1 MTIKTLTEILGL
13 SLELKDYEDRVQ
25 KRWEYIQD
33 RLGKDPEFV
42 AYDYLEYWDG
52 RADIHYIID
61 KYVIDTKGNYYQL
74 KDSVWTLART
84 KHDEGYKEK
93 TINMGGNTTRA
104 FQTHRIIVSTFVP
117 KYEHLKDIP
126 YWKLEANHKDGVKEN
141 NDITNLEWMTKA
153 ENNAHAVEI
162 GSQLSG
168 VNDPNTIP
176 YLGTIIMEG
185 KYKGQQFV
193 LAGTAA
199 FEKECIPRS
208 SVKNQSEG
216 KYRAISGCTWEAISK
231 EDVDKYPQ
239 GSPEGFK
246 EFLKANSSLSDPKVK
261 PVLGVIQSGEYKDY
275 HFCLFGAKHIVENG
289 FGQTYVSGYAKHNKI
304 YKGVLWKYITQEEA
318 VNYPRGLDKEIFATL

>member
-1 MTIKTLTEILGL
+1 MSIKTLTEILGL
-13 SLELKDYEDRVQ
+13 SLELKDYEDRIQ
-25 KRWEYIQD
+25 KRYGYIQEQ
-33 RLGKDPEFV
+33 LEKDPEFV

-74 KDSVWTLART
+74 KDNVWTLART

-93 TINMGGNTTRA
+93 NVNMGNNKYRM
-104 FQTHRIIVSTFVP
+104 FQTHRVIVTTFIP

-141 NDITNLEWMTKA
+141 NDFTNLEWMTKS
-153 ENNAHAVEI
+153 ENNTHAVEI

-168 VNDPNTIP
+168 IDDPNTIP
-176 YLGTIIMEG
+176 YLATVVMEG

-199 FEKECIPRS
+199 FEKEGISRS
-208 SVKNQSEG
+208 SVRDQSEG
-216 KYRAISGCTWEAISK
+216 KYRAIAGCTWKVITKEEAK
-231 EDVDKYPQ
+231 EYPQ
-239 GSPEGFK
+239 GTPEGFML
-246 EFLKANSSLSDPKVK
+246 FLKSNSTLSDPKVK
-261 PVLGVIQSGEYKDY
+261 PVLGVVQNGSFKGH
-275 HFCLFGAKHIVENG
+275 HFCLFGGKHIVENG
-289 FGQTYVSGYAKHNKI
+289 FGQAYVSGYAKHNKV

-318 VNYPRGLDKEIFATL
+318 VNYPRGLDREIFATL